1 MTDPA
6 DNPSIEPSRL
16 AELSALADGTL
27 APERRADAAAR
38 IASSP
43 ELSSLYERERRV
55 VELLH
60 EARSTDRA
68 PAGLRARIE
77 ASRPKRSVVLRRRAG
92 YGGALAGA
100 LAAAVLALVLVLPG
114 GSPGAPSVS
123 QAAGLAVLG
132 PSMSAPA
139 VDQTTPSKLDTSV
152 DGEVYFPN
160 WSTTRFRS
168 PATGARTDTING
180 RNAVTVYYRWRDDQ
194 IAYTIVGAPALKT
207 PSAQATTLKG
217 VDLRTFMNDGRT
229 VVTWQR
235 DGHTCVLSAK
245 GVPAQVLQHL
255 AAWEAPG
262 VQS

>member
-1 MTDPA
+1 MTTPA
-6 DNPSIEPSRL
+6 DNPSIEPSVL

-27 APERRADAAAR
+27 APERRSDTAAR

-43 ELSSLYERERRV
+43 ELSLLYEREKRV

-68 PAGLRARIE
+68 PARLRARIE
-77 ASRPKRSVVLRRRAG
+77 ASRPKRSVVVRRRAG

-100 LAAAVLALVLVLPG
+100 LAAVVLALVLILPA

-132 PSMSAPA
+132 PATGAPS
-139 VDQTTPSKLDTSV
+139 VDQATPGKLDTAV

-160 WSTTRFRS
+160 WSTTPFHS
-168 PATGARTDTING
+168 VATGARTDKLGG
-180 RNAVTVYYRWRDDQ
+180 RSAVTVYYNWRDKQ
-194 IAYTIVGAPALKT
+194 IAYTIVSAPALNT
-207 PSAQATTLKG
+207 PSAQVTNLRGTE
-217 VDLRTFMNDGRT
+217 LRTFMSGDRI
-229 VVTWQR
+229 VVTWVR

-245 GVPAQVLQHL
+245 GVSPTVLQHL
-255 AAWEAPG
+255 AAWQTPG
-262 VQS
+262 VGA